1 MSQLGSTERRM
12 QILKNISIFANSDD
26 ALLRKV
32 AETLTEILAKK
43 GEIVFYKGDVGR
55 KMYIILK
62 GLVKIHDQDYTFAT
76 LTDGQVFGEYAL
88 LDTEERSASVTAVE
102 DTQLLVLD
110 QKMFYGI
117 MITHVS
123 VLQGILKVLVGR
135 ARNNNKLQ
143 EELARERA
151 YIIQQSEEIKSRS
164 EEILAQQD
172 EIAKKNAV
180 LHEQNQLI
188 TSSIEYAR
196 HIQSSLLPEM
206 SEFTKNLPHSF
217 IFYLPKDVVSGDYYW
232 FYEDKI
238 THRFL
243 VVCADCTGHGVP
255 GAMMSFLGTT
265 YLKQIVEFEGVRDTD
280 EILERLNKEIF
291 LALKQGKRDT
301 KDGMDLCM
309 VWIDKPTKTIEF
321 AGAKGQMFVIP
332 PNATEGIAYQG
343 DKIAIGGE
351 RAEKCFTRQFF
362 QYEEGTSFYMFTD
375 GYRDQF
381 SGTTNRKFM
390 VSRQRELLLSIR
402 DLPFEEQHKI
412 VSNTHF
418 EWKGKEPQTDD
429 VLMIGYQL

>member
-1 MSQLGSTERRM
+1 MAENSTEHRIN
-12 QILKNISIFANSDD
+12 ILKTISIFTNSDD

-43 GEIVFYKGDVGR
+43 GEVVFYKGDVGR

-62 GLVKIHDQDYTFAT
+62 GLVKIHDQDYIFAT

-143 EELARERA
+143 EELAREKA
-151 YIIQQSEEIKSRS
+151 NVIKQSEEINLRS
-164 EEILAQQD
+164 QEILVQQA
-172 EIAKKNAV
+172 EIADINA
-180 LHEQNQLI
+180 LLRERNQLI

-196 HIQSSLLPEM
+196 HIQSSLLPEIG
-206 SEFTKNLPHSF
+206 EFTKNLPDSF
-217 IFYLPKDVVSGDYYW
+217 ILYLPKDVVSGDYYW
-232 FYEDKI
+232 FYEDKL

-265 YLKQIVEFEGVRDTD
+265 YLKQIVEFEGIRDSD
-280 EILERLNKEIF
+280 EILERLNREIF
-291 LALKQGKRDT
+291 FALKQGKRDT

-309 VWIDKPTKTIEF
+309 VWIDKETKTIEF

-332 PNATEGIAYQG
+332 PKATQGIGYQG

-351 RAEKCFTRQFF
+351 DAEKCFTKQVF
-362 QYEEGTSFYMFTD
+362 QYEEGTCIYMFTD

-381 SGTTNRKFM
+381 SGDTNRKFM
-390 VSRQRELLLSIR
+390 VSRQRDLLLSIR
-402 DLPFEEQHKI
+402 DLPFEEQYKM
-412 VSNTHF
+412 VSDAHF
-418 EWKGKEPQTDD
+418 NWRGKEPQTDD
-429 VLMIGYQL
+429 VLMIGYKL

>member
-1 MSQLGSTERRM
+1 MAENSTEQRI
-12 QILKNISIFANSDD
+12 QILKTISIFANSEP

-43 GEIVFYKGDVGR
+43 GEVVFYKGDVGR
-55 KMYIILK
+55 KMYIILT

-143 EELARERA
+143 EELAREKA
-151 YIIQQSEEIKSRS
+151 HVIQQSEEM
-164 EEILAQQD
+164 LAQQE
-172 EIAKKNAV
+172 EIAKKNAL

-206 SEFTKNLPHSF
+206 SEFTKNLPDSF
-217 IFYLPKDVVSGDYYW
+217 ILYLPKDVVSGDYYW

-238 THRFL
+238 SHRFL

-265 YLKQIVEFEGVRDTD
+265 YLKQIVEFEGVRDAD
-280 EILERLNKEIF
+280 EILKRLNREIF
-291 LALKQGKRDT
+291 LALKQHKRDT

-309 VWIDKPTKTIEF
+309 VWIDRETKTIEF

-332 PNATEGIAYQG
+332 PKASEGIAYQG
-343 DKIAIGGE
+343 DKMGIGGE
-351 RAEKCFTRQFF
+351 NAEKGFTKQVFR
-362 QYEEGTSFYMFTD
+362 YEEGTTFYMFTD

-390 VSRQRELLLSIR
+390 VSRQRDLLLSIR
-402 DLPFEEQHKI
+402 DLPFEEQKKI
-412 VSNTHF
+412 VSDTHF
-418 EWKGKEPQTDD
+418 DWRGTEPQTDD
-429 VLMIGYQL
+429 VLMIGYKL